1 MLLKP
6 IPVSLTFTEI
16 AGVPCKSSDSEKIRK
31 IFRRFALPQG
41 MLATRVSVTLRHQG
55 ERRGVLE
62 EPHEVAID
70 LDPLSLRCRLT
81 ASVPPPGFHLHI
93 TQEFSGSRSLESVE
107 RIFRPVKNRVAVGC
121 IRCWATAF
129 GPWLESQLAICTTV
143 SPNICL
149 PFTV

>member
-1 MLLKP
+1 VLLKP

-41 MLATRVSVTLRHQG
+41 MLATRVSVPLRHQG

-121 IRCWATAF
+121 IRC
-129 GPWLESQLAICTTV
+129 SAICIRPEARESTCHLRYV
-143 SPNICL
+143 IPNICL
-149 PFTV
+149 RFTV